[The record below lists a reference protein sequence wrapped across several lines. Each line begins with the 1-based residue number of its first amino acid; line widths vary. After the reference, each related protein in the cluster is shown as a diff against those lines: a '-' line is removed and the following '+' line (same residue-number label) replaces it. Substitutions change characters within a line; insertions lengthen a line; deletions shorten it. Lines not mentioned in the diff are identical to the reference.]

1 VTRQPAIARRLF
13 DRFEPIHA
21 VTYFAPECRNAY
33 DALGLRGF
41 WMGYF
46 AARSAPFGTVGA
58 EVVTAVFYN
67 FARSHVERALPDA
80 WEYASPAQ
88 ILRAREASAVAA
100 LQRYGVSDDET
111 VCAAAELLAT
121 AARTA
126 PLDGRPLFA
135 ANLAL
140 PWPTEPV
147 AKVWH
152 AATLLREQRGDSHV
166 AVLSAAGISGRDC
179 NVLHSLADRVPREF
193 IARSRQYDD
202 DEWHRCCARLAARG
216 MVDETGAM
224 TPAGIDAK
232 DRIEQTTDALALSA
246 FDALDD
252 DQLEV
257 LFRTLTPIARA
268 VIAAGDIPV
277 ATPMGLRRDEL
288 HDDSAHLDDM

>member
-166 AVLSAAGISGRDC
+166 AVLSAATATSCIRWPTGCRANS
-179 NVLHSLADRVPREF
+179 SLAVGNTTTT
-193 IARSRQYDD
+193 S
-202 DEWHRCCARLAARG
+202 G
-216 MVDETGAM
+216 
-224 TPAGIDAK
+224 
-232 DRIEQTTDALALSA
+232 TDAAPAS
-246 FDALDD
+246 
-252 DQLEV
+252 
-257 LFRTLTPIARA
+257 RRA
-268 VIAAGDIPV
+268 AWSTKPE
-277 ATPMGLRRDEL
+277 R
-288 HDDSAHLDDM
+288 